1 MWIPFVGI
9 TDRWGIGP
17 SIWCTRKKW
26 AACLLDSI
34 DVELLLS
41 LRNTVQT
48 EYQTMYGLRRWFC
61 SWYWRFCL
69 CNWRSRGGH
78 GESGQSENLHP
89 TYDRWKRVMTSS
101 KQSANANRPQQS
113 KSNRSESVKGSSTAT
128 TMVTRLP
135 LEARREVR
143 GTSLHTEGTSA

>member
-1 MWIPFVGI
+1 
-9 TDRWGIGP
+9 
-17 SIWCTRKKW
+17 
-26 AACLLDSI
+26 
-34 DVELLLS
+34 
-41 LRNTVQT
+41 
-48 EYQTMYGLRRWFC
+48 
-61 SWYWRFCL
+61 
-69 CNWRSRGGH
+69 
-78 GESGQSENLHP
+78 
-89 TYDRWKRVMTSS
+89 MTSS